1 MMPRGDLSPVE
12 ASMFKKVLIA
22 AAGLATVL
30 VWVVSAQSDLKSV
43 VDKSMKAMGVGNV
56 KTLTISGEGGDGAVG
71 QPFNPHSDRW
81 RWTASKN
88 WVRSVDFDAKGWR
101 DVRDRAEG
109 EPADQCGG
117 AGTTCPAPSQ
127 NGAVA
132 VTTANNFNN
141 QIQFSM
147 LPLGFLKMALE
158 KNATVSKEKKY
169 TVLSFPMENGTAY
182 KTNVKGYIN
191 DQGLVE
197 RVETMI
203 DNGMLGDT
211 KWEATFSNYKDFGGV
226 KFPTSIVQR
235 QGGPKILEMAVADVK
250 VNQPVDMTPPA
261 GRGGKGGPGGAAK
274 GGDGKGGD
282 GKGGPPVFAGGDGK
296 GKAGDGKGKGGP
308 GGPGGGGGRGGAPAA
323 IESED
328 LGGGFWLVTG
338 GYGAVVANFKDY
350 IVVVEG
356 PSGDMRADQI
366 ISEAKRLVPGKPI
379 KYVVNTHAHFD
390 HSQGLRDF
398 VAEGATIVTN
408 QGNKGYFE
416 KALANP
422 HTLVPDNLQKKSPK
436 AKIKVEYVGDKKILT
451 DGTQTIE
458 LHRVLNSTHNAFMM
472 MAYLP
477 KQKVLI
483 EADEFNVLGNPA
495 PTTPAANPNQYQV
508 NLLANIERLHLD
520 VDRIIP
526 IHLPN
531 PQTRKVTL
539 TELKLA
545 AGKS

>member
-1 MMPRGDLSPVE
+1 
-12 ASMFKKVLIA
+12 MFKKVLI

-43 VDKSMKAMGVGNV
+43 VDKSMKAMGVENV
-56 KTLTISGEGGDGAVG
+56 KTLTITAPEGGDGAVG
-71 QPFNPHSDRW
+71 QQYNPHSDHW
-81 RWTASKN
+81 RWFADKN

-101 DVRDRAEG
+101 DVRERGEG
-109 EPADQCGG
+109 EPAGQCGG
-117 AGTTCPAPSQ
+117 NGTSCPLQPITAQPPT
-127 NGAVA
+127 

-158 KNATVSKEKKY
+158 KNATVSKEKKF
-169 TVLSFPMENGTAY
+169 TVLSFPLENGTAY
-182 KTNVKGYIN
+182 KTTVKGYI
-191 DQGLVE
+191 DDKGFVD

-203 DNGMLGDT
+203 DQGMLGDI
-211 KWEATFSNYKDFGGV
+211 KWEVAFTNYKDFGGV

-235 QGGPKILEMAVADVK
+235 QGGPKILEMAVSDVK
-250 VNQPVDMTPPA
+250 ANQPVDLTPPA
-261 GRGGKGGPGGAAK
+261 GRGGKGGPGGPGGAKGGAAK
-274 GGDGKGGD
+274 GGDGKGA
-282 GKGGPPVFAGGDGK
+282 PPEFAG
-296 GKAGDGKGKGGP
+296 GDGKGKGGP
-308 GGPGGGGGRGGAPAA
+308 GGGRGPAAPAA

-350 IVVVEG
+350 IIVIEG
-356 PSGDMRADQI
+356 PSGDARVDQI
-366 ISEAKRLVPGKPI
+366 ISEAKRLVPNKPI
-379 KYVVNTHAHFD
+379 KYVINTHAHFD

-398 VAEGATIVTN
+398 VAEGATIITN

-416 KALANP
+416 KVLANP
-422 HTLVPDNLQKKSPK
+422 HMLVPDNLQKKNAKP
-436 AKIKVEYVGDKKILT
+436 KIKVEYVGDMKKIT
-451 DGTQTIE
+451 DGEHEID
-458 LHRVLNSTHNAFMM
+458 LYKVMNSTHDANMM
-472 MAYLP
+472 VAYLP
-477 KQKVLI
+477 KQKILI
-483 EADEFNVLGNPA
+483 EADEFNVLNPTPTA
-495 PTTPAANPNQYQV
+495 PVPMPNQYQV

-531 PQTRKVTL
+531 PATRKVSL
-539 TELKLA
+539 QELKFS

>member
-1 MMPRGDLSPVE
+1 
-12 ASMFKKVLIA
+12 MFKKVLI

-30 VWVVSAQSDLKSV
+30 VWVLSAQSDLKGV
-43 VDKSMKAMGVGNV
+43 VDKSMKAMGVENV

-71 QPFNPHSDRW
+71 QPYSPFSDRW
-81 RWTASKN
+81 RWTANKN

-101 DVRDRAEG
+101 DVRDRSEG
-109 EPADQCGG
+109 EPGNQCGG

-141 QIQFSM
+141 QIQFAM

-158 KNATVSKEKKY
+158 KNATVSKEKKF

-182 KTNVKGYIN
+182 KTNVKGYV
-191 DQGLVE
+191 DDKGMVE

-203 DNGMLGDT
+203 DQGMLGDV
-211 KWEATFSNYKDFGGV
+211 KWDVTFSNYKDFGGV

-235 QGGPKILEMAVADVK
+235 QGGPKILEMMVADVK

-261 GRGGKGGPGGAAK
+261 GRGRGGPGGPGGGAAK
-274 GGDGKGGD
+274 GGDGKG
-282 GKGGPPVFAGGDGK
+282 KGAPPEFAG
-296 GKAGDGKGKGGP
+296 GDGKGKGGP
-308 GGPGGGGGRGGAPAA
+308 GAAKGGPGGGGRGPAAPAA

-350 IVVVEG
+350 IVVIEG
-356 PSGDMRADQI
+356 PSNDMRADQI

-379 KYVVNTHAHFD
+379 KYVINTHTHFD

-398 VAEGATIVTN
+398 VAEGATIITN

-416 KALANP
+416 KALATP
-422 HTLVPDNLQKKSPK
+422 HTLVPDNLQKKNAKP
-436 AKIKVEYVGDKKILT
+436 KIKVEYVGDMKKIT
-451 DGTQTIE
+451 DGEHEID
-458 LHRVLNSTHNAFMM
+458 LYKVMNSTHNSAMM

-477 KQKVLI
+477 KQKILI
-483 EADEFNVLGNPA
+483 EADEFNVLNPTPTA
-495 PTTPAANPNQYQV
+495 PVANPNQYQI
-508 NLLANIERLHLD
+508 NLLANIERLKLD

-526 IHLPN
+526 IHLPT
-531 PQTRKVTL
+531 PATRKVSL
-539 TELKLA
+539 QELKFS

>member
-1 MMPRGDLSPVE
+1 
-12 ASMFKKVLIA
+12 MFKKVLI

-30 VWVVSAQSDLKSV
+30 VWVVSAQSDLKSA
-43 VDKSMKAMGVGNV
+43 VDKSMKAMGVETV
-56 KTLTISGEGGDGAVG
+56 KTLTISGEGGDGSVG
-71 QPFNPHSDRW
+71 QAYSPQADRW

-88 WVRSVDFDAKGWR
+88 WTRSVDFDAKGWR

-109 EPADQCGG
+109 EPANQCGG

-127 NGAVA
+127 TGAVA

-141 QIQFSM
+141 QIQFAM

-158 KNATVSKEKKY
+158 KNATASKEKKL
-169 TVLSFPMENGTAY
+169 TVLTFPMENGTAY

-197 RVETMI
+197 KVETLI
-203 DNGMLGDT
+203 DNGMLGDI
-211 KWEATFSNYKDFGGV
+211 KWEATFTNYKDFGGV

-235 QGGPKILEMAVADVK
+235 QGGPKIWEIAVADVK

-261 GRGGKGGPGGAAK
+261 GRGGRGGPGGPGGPGGAK
-274 GGDGKGGD
+274 GGDGKG
-282 GKGGPPVFAGGDGK
+282 KGAPPEFAGGDGK
-296 GKAGDGKGKGGP
+296 GKGGPGAGKGGP
-308 GGPGGGGGRGGAPAA
+308 GGPGGGGRGAPAA

-350 IVVVEG
+350 IIVIEG

-366 ISEAKRLVPGKPI
+366 IGEAKRLVPGKPI
-379 KYVVNTHAHFD
+379 KYVINTHAHFD

-398 VAEGATIVTN
+398 VAEGATIITN

-416 KALANP
+416 KVLANP
-422 HTLVPDNLQKKSPK
+422 HTLVPDNLQKKNPK
-436 AKIKVEYVGDKKILT
+436 PKIKVEYVGDKKVLT
-451 DGTQTIE
+451 DGTHTIE
-458 LHRVLNSTHNAFMM
+458 LHRVMNSTHNSAML

-477 KQKVLI
+477 AQKALI
-483 EADEFNVLGNPA
+483 EADEFNVLNPVPTA
-495 PTTPAANPNQYQV
+495 PVPNPNQYQV
-508 NLLANIERLHLD
+508 NLLANIERLKLD

-531 PQTRKVTL
+531 PATRKVPL
-539 TELKLA
+539 AELKFA